1 MTQPRKPSQWVAHGE
16 RGSWL
21 LLRAMAFVSVHCGR
35 TLSRGIVYAIAVY
48 FFLFGPTARRSARR
62 YLRLA
67 LGREPK
73 AIDRFRLILSFATT
87 IHDRVYLIGNRF
99 HLFNITVDGE
109 ELLGPGANG
118 GSGVLLLGAHLGSF
132 EVIHSMARRHGFR
145 VAMAMY
151 EENAR
156 KISTI
161 LAAINPQLETDIV
174 ALGHIDAML
183 KISDR
188 LNHGVCVGVLG
199 DRTLGEED
207 VQKVS
212 LLGEPAFL
220 PSGPL
225 RAAAIL
231 RCPVIFMAG
240 LYLGANNYHVVFER
254 IADFTSLGT
263 GERSAAVQAAIARY
277 AAVLDK
283 YCRSH
288 PYNWFNFFEFW
299 RARA

>member
-1 MTQPRKPSQWVAHGE
+1 MTQARRPSPWVAHRE

-35 TLSRGIVYAIAVY
+35 TLSRSIVYAIALY

-73 AIDRFRLILSFATT
+73 ATDRFRLILSFATT

-99 HLFNITVDGE
+99 DLFNISVDGE
-109 ELLGPGANG
+109 ELLSPYAHG

-132 EVIHSMARRHGFR
+132 EVIHSMARRHGFK

-161 LAAINPQLETDIV
+161 LAAINPKPKPILSRWATSTPCRIF
-174 ALGHIDAML
+174 
-183 KISDR
+183 
-188 LNHGVCVGVLG
+188 
-199 DRTLGEED
+199 RTGSIM
-207 VQKVS
+207 VS
-212 LLGEPAFL
+212 AW
-220 PSGPL
+220 
-225 RAAAIL
+225 A
-231 RCPVIFMAG
+231 CW
-240 LYLGANNYHVVFER
+240 
-254 IADFTSLGT
+254 
-263 GERSAAVQAAIARY
+263 AIARW
-277 AAVLDK
+277 ATK
-283 YCRSH
+283 KCGR
-288 PYNWFNFFEFW
+288 
-299 RARA
+299 